1 MEVRE
6 YPMLVGIGACGASG
20 ACGAA
25 CVYVCGGICCMY
37 GVKSACGASG
47 ACSGIQSSVMGV
59 DRCCL
64 IPCSRS

>member
-1 MEVRE
+1 MEVRD
-6 YPMLVGIGACGASG
+6 YPILVGIGACGTWG
-20 ACGAA
+20 AVW
-25 CVYVCGGICCMY
+25 VYICGGICCMC

-59 DRCCL
+59 ERCCL